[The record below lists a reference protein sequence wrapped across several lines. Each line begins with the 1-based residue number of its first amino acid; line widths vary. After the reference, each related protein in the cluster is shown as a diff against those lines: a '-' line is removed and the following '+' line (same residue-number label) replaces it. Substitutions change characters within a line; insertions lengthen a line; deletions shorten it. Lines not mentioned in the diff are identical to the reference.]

1 MARRASGNQ
10 WPGGPAEING
20 PEGQR
25 KLAGGA
31 SHRIRRKIERAPEGA
46 PEIARLAPPPPPPP
60 GRIPFWTRSGGSRH
74 RLIPAF
80 RINGTQ
86 GKPSGVHGERAR
98 LARRAVRPARHTGRP
113 QAFGTPWVAVCIPRG
128 RGLYARTVRRRRKH
142 HLTGR
147 KESRAACMGSARL
160 ARRAVRPA
168 RHTGRPQAFGTP
180 WVAACIPRG
189 RGIRHARRVRSP
201 NHAMLLF
208 QPLFPVSIF
217 LKDRIISVGP
227 PGHPAGIR
235 NLEHGYTIS

>member
-113 QAFGTPWVAVCIPRG
+113 QAFGTPWVA
-128 RGLYARTVRRRRKH
+128 
-142 HLTGR
+142 
-147 KESRAACMGSARL
+147 
-160 ARRAVRPA
+160 
-168 RHTGRPQAFGTP
+168 
-180 WVAACIPRG
+180 ACIPRG